1 MPPTKQHFNNDES
14 GSIAAVSHNRR
25 STSSQQRFANVIAT
39 GKPLI
44 TQRWECLVR
53 SVVGSKLGL
62 LDGNATTV
70 ATLNAYAFPWVLWA
84 ARTVALAPN
93 AALTL
98 DWPWMRLAITVLGP
112 TDRF

>member
-14 GSIAAVSHNRR
+14 GSIAAVSHKRR
-25 STSSQQRFANVIAT
+25 STSSQQRFANAIAT

-70 ATLNAYAFPWVLWA
+70 ATLDAHAFP
-84 ARTVALAPN
+84 
-93 AALTL
+93 
-98 DWPWMRLAITVLGP
+98 
-112 TDRF
+112 